1 MSIDSGFEID
11 SKTFGPSCVKLTLS
25 TMKSCLRTTI
35 QLDLAHICVTFSF
48 TVIRIFLCIINDLH
62 KMFQLFQHCAKLYRK
77 ISMIE
82 FAIIETLHEKMMKG
96 ASFKQTKNMYIWQDN
111 PKHVDE
117 RKFS

>member
-1 MSIDSGFEID
+1 
-11 SKTFGPSCVKLTLS
+11 
-25 TMKSCLRTTI
+25 
-35 QLDLAHICVTFSF
+35 
-48 TVIRIFLCIINDLH
+48 
-62 KMFQLFQHCAKLYRK
+62 MFQLFQHCAKLYRK

-82 FAIIETLHEKMMKG
+82 FVIIETLHEKMMKG